1 MDFESTRD
9 GPGTRTKGDGLDVDY
24 FDGVRPL
31 RRALTLQLQPLAV
44 DCLSAVCRRDS
55 PLARRERLTWAD
67 LSDLTIINLKRGTTL
82 ERQIDET
89 LSAIGRHLEPNYE
102 VSFLNTALAM
112 VQQGLGVA
120 ILPGYLIRANPN
132 ADSLVA
138 LKLHDPIAERSL
150 LVHTRQGH
158 ALSPAAERFLDMLRE
173 RLEPQP

>member
-1 MDFESTRD
+1 MGFFERE
-9 GPGTRTKGDGLDVDY
+9 
-24 FDGVRPL
+24 PL
-31 RRALTLQLQPLAV
+31 ALQLQPLAV

-112 VQQGLGVA
+112 VQHPSGTWRWA
-120 ILPGYLIRANPN
+120 
-132 ADSLVA
+132 
-138 LKLHDPIAERSL
+138 
-150 LVHTRQGH
+150 
-158 ALSPAAERFLDMLRE
+158 RFAYFWRKNTW
-173 RLEPQP
+173 RFQRTNGKSSG